1 MMQEFWVDA
10 AVVVALLSGADLH
23 EVALWLGEQSRRL
36 FVSRVNY
43 WTFVSHKDS
52 STSLEEV

>member
-1 MMQEFWVDA
+1 MMQEFGVDA
-10 AVVVALLSGADLH
+10 TVVVASLGGADLH

-36 FVSRVNY
+36 FARRVNH
-43 WTFVSHKDS
+43 WTLVSHKDS